1 MRAGDVEKAQNGY
14 CMLAGLGR
22 DRGFLYHD
30 RAFWLC
36 VVTVG
41 FVSRQ
46 DLVLAGCSWVVT
58 VVAPCRDNVAIEVPL
73 SRPRWSRQEVEVA
86 TELG

>member
-1 MRAGDVEKAQNGY
+1 MRDGGAEKAHKGY

-22 DRGFLYHD
+22 GRGFLYSV
-30 RAFWLC
+30 RAFWFC
-36 VVTVG
+36 VAIVG

-46 DLVLAGCSWVVT
+46 DLVLAGCSWVAA

-73 SRPRWSRQEVEVA
+73 S
-86 TELG
+86 